1 MAELDKENEESLI
14 ALTTHFAQVVYQCTC
29 SVRVSMYSVL
39 HTLRVFTSK
48 CCIQYTVYTVV
59 IECFFCLLYT
69 LLVSVALL

>member
-14 ALTTHFAQVVYQCTC
+14 ALTTHFAQVVYQCT
-29 SVRVSMYSVL
+29 VYY
-39 HTLRVFTSK
+39 TQWVFTSK

-59 IECFFCLLYT
+59 IECCFCLLYT